1 MTLAD
6 NIARVQQ
13 QITDAC
19 RRTSRAPESVMLMAV
34 SKTHSAEAI
43 LEAAAAGI
51 RLFGENRVQEFA
63 GKRDALA
70 AAGLFAGSD
79 PARFHCIGPLQSN
92 KVNRAAEIFDAIDTV
107 DSLRLAQRLDQAAAA
122 QGKTLAVHLEIK
134 TSPET
139 AKHGI
144 VPDAPE
150 LAALLEQLP
159 DLKHLRVRGL
169 MTVPP
174 FAANPEEAR
183 PYFRRLRELRDSLA
197 AQYPRV
203 SLEELSMGMSHDF
216 PVAIEEGATV
226 VRVGTA
232 IFGARPPVART

>member
-13 QITDAC
+13 QIADAC
-19 RRTSRAPESVMLMAV
+19 RRAGRAPESVMLMAV

-92 KVNRAAEIFDAIDTV
+92 KVNRATEIFDAVDTV

-122 QGKTLAVHLEIK
+122 QDKTLAVHLEIK
-134 TSPET
+134 TSPEA

-144 VPDAPE
+144 APDSTD

-159 DLKHLRVRGL
+159 DMRHLRVCGL

-183 PYFRRLRELRDSLA
+183 PYFRRLRELRNSLA

-203 SLEELSMGMSHDF
+203 SLKELSMGMSHDF

-232 IFGARPPVART
+232 IFGARPPVARG